1 MARYIE
7 EGHLKTVARAFT
19 NQDFRD
25 ILDEVLEHT
34 DSADVQPVVHGMW
47 EDGTIWYG
55 NFGKT
60 YHICSVCKAKIV
72 GTANTALDWKDNY
85 CPNCG
90 ARMDGEE

>member
-7 EGHLKTVARAFT
+7 ESHLKTVARAFT

-34 DSADVQPVVHGMW
+34 DSADVQPVVR
-47 EDGTIWYG
+47 
-55 NFGKT
+55 GKWIES
-60 YHICSVCKAKIV
+60 HNLDDCFWICSECKFCSMATLAPK
-72 GTANTALDWKDNY
+72 LYNY

-90 ARMDGEE
+90 AYLKEG